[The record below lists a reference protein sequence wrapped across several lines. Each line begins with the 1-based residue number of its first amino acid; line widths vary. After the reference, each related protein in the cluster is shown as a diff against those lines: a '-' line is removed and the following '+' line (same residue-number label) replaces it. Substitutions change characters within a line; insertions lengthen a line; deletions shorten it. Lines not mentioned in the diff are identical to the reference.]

1 MLTCGKSFVL
11 QLYMALSTLWE
22 ITSGSAGGR
31 SMKGVGARLRTIR
44 GQWGL
49 SLLEVEERSLRL
61 ALEWGSSSYQ
71 ISASWLGRVEREDH
85 ELSATKVLVLAA
97 IYNIPSEE
105 LLGYCQPGNV
115 RSPRFD
121 LFAGPN
127 TTLLLGEGPL
137 GEQARELLPDTFS
150 SDPVPEATVLLPM
163 TEGTETS
170 PYRRGII
177 GHRDQMLDPMIRAG
191 SIVLINQQKTSITSR
206 KHLSH
211 EFDRPIYF
219 LLTRNGY
226 ISGWCELDKESVWLT
241 LIPHPFS
248 RARSQRFKY
257 REEIDVIGQ
266 VVAVFMRLVAEVGA

>member
-1 MLTCGKSFVL
+1 
-11 QLYMALSTLWE
+11 
-22 ITSGSAGGR
+22 
-31 SMKGVGARLRTIR
+31 MKGVGARLRTIR
-44 GQWGL
+44 GEWGL

-61 ALEWGSSSYQ
+61 AQEWGSPSYQ

-85 ELSATKVLVLAA
+85 ELSATKVVVLAA

-105 LLGYCQPGNV
+105 MLRYCQPGNGDP
-115 RSPRFD
+115 PRFNR
-121 LFAGPN
+121 LAGPN
-127 TTLLLGEGPL
+127 TTLLLAEGPL
-137 GEQARELLPDTFS
+137 GEQARNLLPDDFG
-150 SDPVPEATVLLPM
+150 SDPVPETTTLLPLAD
-163 TEGTETS
+163 GLETS

-191 SIVLINQQKTSITSR
+191 SIVLINLQKTSIISR

-226 ISGWCELDKESVWLT
+226 VCGWCELDKEAVWLT

-266 VVAVFMRLVAEVGA
+266 AVAVFMRLGGEAGK

>member
-1 MLTCGKSFVL
+1 
-11 QLYMALSTLWE
+11 
-22 ITSGSAGGR
+22 
-31 SMKGVGARLRTIR
+31 MKGVGARLRTIR

-49 SLLEVEERSLRL
+49 SLMEVEERSLRL
-61 ALEWGSSSYQ
+61 AQEWGSSSYQ

-97 IYNIPSEE
+97 IYNIPSGEM
-105 LLGYCQPGNV
+105 LGYCQPGNV

-137 GEQARELLPDTFS
+137 GEQVRELLPDTFS
-150 SDPVPEATVLLPM
+150 SDPVPEATALLPL
-163 TEGTETS
+163 TEGMETS
-170 PYRRGII
+170 PHRRAII

-191 SIVLINQQKTSITSR
+191 SIVLIDLQRTSIISR
-206 KHLSH
+206 KQLSH

-219 LLTRNGY
+219 LLTRNGHVC
-226 ISGWCELDKESVWLT
+226 GWCELDKESAWLT

-257 REEIDVIGQ
+257 PQEIDVIGQ
-266 VVAVFMRLVAEVGA
+266 VVAVFMRLATEVSS

>member
-1 MLTCGKSFVL
+1 
-11 QLYMALSTLWE
+11 
-22 ITSGSAGGR
+22 
-31 SMKGVGARLRTIR
+31 MKGVGARLRTIR

-49 SLLEVEERSLRL
+49 SLLEVEERSVRL
-61 ALEWGSSSYQ
+61 AQEWGSPSYQ

-105 LLGYCQPGNV
+105 MLGYCQPGNG
-115 RSPRFD
+115 RPP
-121 LFAGPN
+121 LFKQLAGPN
-127 TTLLLGEGPL
+127 TTLLLAEGPL
-137 GEQARELLPDTFS
+137 GEQARDLLPDSFS
-150 SDPVPEATVLLPM
+150 SDPVPEATTLLPLAD
-163 TEGTETS
+163 GLETS
-170 PYRRGII
+170 AYRRGII

-191 SIVLINQQKTSITSR
+191 SIVLINVQKTSITSR

-226 ISGWCELDKESVWLT
+226 VCGWCELDKESVWLT

-266 VVAVFMRLVAEVGA
+266 VVAVFMRLVAEGGA